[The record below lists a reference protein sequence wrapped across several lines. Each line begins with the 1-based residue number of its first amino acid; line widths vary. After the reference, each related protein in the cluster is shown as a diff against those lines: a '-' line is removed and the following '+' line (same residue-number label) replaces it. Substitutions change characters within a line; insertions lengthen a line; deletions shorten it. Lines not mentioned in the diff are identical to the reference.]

1 MYNDRLKSGYGLI
14 IKWEYG
20 GYESFDYCEGIENF
34 VDDNLN
40 LLDSEM
46 DFEYVEDIHNYLH
59 EEDLQEIIEE
69 YKLIRLL

>member
-1 MYNDRLKSGYGLI
+1 MYKDKLKSGYGLI

-46 DFEYVEDIHNYLH
+46 DFE
-59 EEDLQEIIEE
+59 
-69 YKLIRLL
+69 